1 VLEAHAFRVRNN
13 LAKVVCAMALP
24 NERAKYS
31 AIVDRPKIRLPNG
44 ERIIVWTIVNVRGLG
59 HFARDARVKC
69 WRHPRGSPSCPTC
82 PIGAGTNTGCASVS
96 GVSMRFT
103 NGLGSGQAFSI
114 NARVCI
120 DYPRVAQACKDAG
133 WEFHGPQFRT
143 RPIHNEKDQPAMIK
157 RTVGDDQGFYGQ
169 ASLRMDGAWPHGNVR
184 YTRLSQGIRDQVHLR
199 LGL

>member
-44 ERIIVWTIVNVRGLG
+44 ERIIVWTIVNVEVWDISR
-59 HFARDARVKC
+59 AM
-69 WRHPRGSPSCPTC
+69 PRQVLAPPTGSPSCPTC

-103 NGLGSGQAFSI
+103 NGLGSGKPFDQ
-114 NARVCI
+114 
-120 DYPRVAQACKDAG
+120 
-133 WEFHGPQFRT
+133 
-143 RPIHNEKDQPAMIK
+143 RPC
-157 RTVGDDQGFYGQ
+157 
-169 ASLRMDGAWPHGNVR
+169 
-184 YTRLSQGIRDQVHLR
+184 VH
-199 LGL
+199 